1 MENPKIIKDLFLKE
15 FILKLRLSQ
24 PIYRIIL

>member
-1 MENPKIIKDLFLKE
+1 MENPKIKDLFLKE

>member
-15 FILKLRLSQ
+15 LILKLRLSQ